1 MSKFLFAYR
10 APMNYQ
16 PGSPDTMGEW
26 NAWFEDLG
34 SHVVSV
40 GNPIFARSALGNCTT
55 DTALGGYSLIAAEDF
70 DEAIG
75 LAEGCPFLRIGGGVE
90 VGELTLLNPA
100 SVDTT
105 IEDHARATHLAADVA
120 TDPR

>member
-1 MSKFLFAYR
+1 MFTFLFVYR
-10 APMNYQ
+10 APTHYQ
-16 PGSPDTMGEW
+16 PGSPDTMAKW

-40 GNPIFARSALGNCTT
+40 GNPILAGSALGNCAT
-55 DTALGGYSLIAAEDF
+55 DTALGGYSLITAEDI

-75 LAEGCPFLRIGGGVE
+75 LAEGCPFLSIGGGVE

-105 IEDHARATHLAADVA
+105 IEDHARATQLA
-120 TDPR
+120 R